1 MWGKTSLISVSQI
14 FEYLISFLIAYV
26 LISSYTIDAY
36 GVWSHFI
43 RISTLTI
50 VILSFEISTNYLYRH
65 AGKTKSSSDTN
76 LIFISAFYILLLTL
90 LVIPLILYEEYII
103 QLLFNLEIFKGFL
116 IILLYHVF
124 SNIYFQLI
132 ESYYLVN
139 NNYKLIST
147 NIIIKQITKLVTIY
161 LFIGTNDIFKIIVAF
176 IFLDSLISAIN
187 IFIIFYKSKFKI
199 QFTKKKLIYFL
210 KINTIQS
217 KYIFLGSLVITIFL
231 FIDNYY
237 MARYLNYETI
247 GIYSLYL
254 GINGISVIIITIVGK
269 VFVADIISAFNNN
282 QISDYR
288 KKVTISIN
296 FILFWIIPM
305 VAGTNII
312 AVRLI
317 EIISDSKVKYE
328 LQTFILFSL
337 FYFLLNMFFY
347 FRQIIDIKKKSKF
360 FLYLATIMTITN
372 ILGMYIIKPTSI
384 DTLMIIKVLTLTI
397 STIVTYLIISKDIKL
412 KIKNILYI
420 ISSTGIFI
428 IIYYI
433 LEKYYLNTVSN
444 QVLNLALI
452 ISISAFIY
460 VTLDILRGK
469 NSFFK
474 YFYFKDYDHFDIII
488 IFKNLISRLIKIFNI
503 RSKQSI
509 GIIDNKIQFET
520 SLSNKMN
527 LSEEINNFM
536 NKDSESYRKEIINE
550 LQKYNPKTILDFGCG
565 YAMNIFGYLLTKNET
580 NQIYFVDIKIDY
592 FKNHIVNCIKKI
604 KTSSRFF
611 FYSDIDDDIKEVEC
625 VHIDAVLMYLNKNKL
640 KLLLNRIFNLNAKL
654 IIIHDF
660 SYNNLSSKINNFL
673 NDDKYLHNLEKK
685 LKYYCYTNNYNIKV
699 EQSVKPGK
707 YLKYGYTYLITK
719 R

>member
-1 MWGKTSLISVSQI
+1 MWGKTSLISISQI

-43 RISTLTI
+43 RVSTLTI

-76 LIFISAFYILLLTL
+76 LIFISVFYILLLTL
-90 LVIPLILYEEYII
+90 IVIPLILYEEYII

-116 IILLYHVF
+116 VILLYHVF

-176 IFLDSLISAIN
+176 IFLDSIISVIN

-199 QFTKKKLIYFL
+199 QFTKKKLIYYL

-269 VFVADIISAFNNN
+269 VFVADIISAYNNN

-288 KKVTISIN
+288 EKVTVSIN

-317 EIISDSKVKYE
+317 ELISDSKVKYE
-328 LQTFILFSL
+328 FQTFLLFSL
-337 FYFLLNMFFY
+337 FYFLLNIFFY
-347 FRQIIDIKKKSKF
+347 FRQIIDIKKMSKF

-372 ILGMYIIKPTSI
+372 ILGMYVIKPTSI

-397 STIVTYLIISKDIKL
+397 TTIITYLIISKDIKF

-428 IIYYI
+428 VVYYI
-433 LEKYYLNTVSN
+433 LEKNYLNTIGN
-444 QVLNLALI
+444 QALNLALI

-488 IFKNLISRLIKIFNI
+488 IFKNLISRLIKIFDI

-565 YAMNIFGYLLTKNET
+565 YAMNIFGFLLTKNET

-592 FKNHIVNCIKKI
+592 FKNHINNCIKKI
-604 KTSSRFF
+604 KTSSKFF
-611 FYSDIDDDIKEVEC
+611 FYSGIDDDIKEVEC

-640 KLLLNRIFNLNAKL
+640 KLLLNRIFNLNSKL

-660 SYNNLSSKINNFL
+660 SYNNLYSKIYNFL

-685 LKYYCYTNNYNIKV
+685 LKHYCYSNNYNINIK
-699 EQSVKPGK
+699 QSVKPGK
-707 YLKYGYTYLITK
+707 YLKYGYTYIITK
-719 R
+719 K

>member
-1 MWGKTSLISVSQI
+1 MWGKTSLVSVSQI

-26 LISSYTIDAY
+26 LISSYTVDAY

-43 RISTLTI
+43 RVSTLTI

-76 LIFISAFYILLLTL
+76 LIFISAFYILLLIL
-90 LVIPLILYEEYII
+90 VVIPLILYEEYLI
-103 QLLFNLEIFKGFL
+103 QLLFNFEIFKGFL
-116 IILLYHVF
+116 VILLYHVF

-147 NIIIKQITKLVTIY
+147 NIIIKQITKLITIY

-176 IFLDSLISAIN
+176 IFLDSIISVIN

-254 GINGISVIIITIVGK
+254 GINGISVIIISIVGK
-269 VFVADIISAFNNN
+269 VFVADIVSAFNNN

-296 FILFWIIPM
+296 FILFWTIPM

-317 EIISDSKVKYE
+317 ELISDSKVKYE
-328 LQTFILFSL
+328 FQTFLLFSL
-337 FYFLLNMFFY
+337 FYFLLNNFFY
-347 FRQIIDIKKKSKF
+347 FRQIIDIKKMSKF

-372 ILGMYIIKPTSI
+372 ILGMYVIKPTSI

-397 STIVTYLIISKDIKL
+397 TTIVTYLIISKDIKL

-428 IIYYI
+428 VFYYI
-433 LEKYYLNTVSN
+433 LEKYYLNTISN
-444 QVLNLALI
+444 QAINLALI

-460 VTLDILRGK
+460 MTLDILRGK
-469 NSFFK
+469 NSFIKF
-474 YFYFKDYDHFDIII
+474 FYFKDYDHFDIII
-488 IFKNLISRLIKIFNI
+488 IIKNLVSRLIKIFNI

-520 SLSNKMN
+520 SLINKMN

-536 NKDSESYRKEIINE
+536 NKDSESYRKKIINE

-592 FKNHIVNCIKKI
+592 FRNHINNCIKKI

-625 VHIDAVLMYLNKNKL
+625 VHIDAVLMYLNKKKL
-640 KLLLNRIFNLNAKL
+640 KLILNKIFNLNANL

-660 SYNNLSSKINNFL
+660 SYNNLSSKIYNFL
-673 NDDKYLHNLEKK
+673 NDDKYIHNLEKK
-685 LKYYCYTNNYNIKV
+685 LKDYSYNYNYNIYIK
-699 EQSVKPGK
+699 QSIKPGK
-707 YLKYGYTYLITK
+707 YLKYGYTYIITK
-719 R
+719 K